1 MKWPGER
8 LRSSLRGRLTVA
20 LAIAVI
26 ILWLAGS
33 GAAGL
38 VLRTEIDE
46 VFDSALQEVAQRVL
60 PLAYIELLNRDNDP
74 SEEARALRVPSVGPH
89 KEYITYIV
97 RDRDGR
103 VLLQSHDADLA
114 AFPDDLEPGFAD
126 SAHGRVYT
134 EPGVRN
140 TLYVTTAE
148 LQGHR
153 HSALVEAV
161 RMLVWPLAALIP
173 VSILGIW
180 ILVGH
185 SLRPVLALQAEIE
198 ARGRGNL
205 SPVHAAALPAEIGPV
220 AEAVNRLIARLRRAL
235 DAERAFTANSAHEL
249 RTPIAAA
256 LAQTQRMLAELTDQP
271 TRERARSVETAL
283 RQLARISEKLLQLAK
298 AEGGGLLGDQPVDLV
313 QVLRFVL
320 SDIGHDRDAAERL
333 EIEIA
338 PGDVLRSYM
347 DADAFAILARNLIEN
362 ALKHG
367 PDDSPVSVALSA
379 DGRFSVANGGPVVP
393 PAVLARLKRPFERGA
408 SGAAGSGLGLAIA
421 EAISAGVGA
430 RLELLSPIPGQ
441 SEGFE
446 ARLHLPPTLASP
458 SVPRRPA

>member
-1 MKWPGER
+1 MKWPAEP
-8 LRSSLRGRLTVA
+8 LRNSLRGRLTIA
-20 LAIAVI
+20 LAIAVT
-26 ILWLAGS
+26 ILWLAGT

-38 VLRTEIDE
+38 ILRTEIDE

-74 SEEARALRVPSVGPH
+74 SEDSRALRVPSVGPH
-89 KEYITYIV
+89 KEYITYVV

-103 VLLQSHDADLA
+103 VLLHSHDADLST
-114 AFPDDLEPGFAD
+114 FPDELRPGFAD
-126 SAHGRVYT
+126 SPYGRVYT

-140 TLYVTTAE
+140 TLFVTTAE

-153 HSALVEAV
+153 QSALIEAV

-173 VSILGIW
+173 ISILGLW
-180 ILVGH
+180 ILVGY
-185 SLRPVLALQAEIE
+185 SLRPVLALQADIE

-256 LAQTQRMLAELTDQP
+256 LAQTQRLLSELADGP
-271 TRERARSVETAL
+271 TRERARSVEVAL
-283 RQLARISEKLLQLAK
+283 RQLARVSEKLLQLAK
-298 AEGGGLLGDQPVDLV
+298 AEGGGLLADQPVDLV

-320 SDIGHDRDAAERL
+320 SDIGHDRDAAGRL
-333 EIEIA
+333 EIAIA
-338 PGDVLRSYM
+338 PDATLDSYM

-362 ALKHG
+362 ALKHA
-367 PDDSPVSVALSA
+367 PDDTPVSVSLSA
-379 DGRFSVANGGPVVP
+379 DARFSVANGGPVVP
-393 PAVLARLKRPFERGA
+393 PSVLVRLTRPFERGA

-421 EAISAGVGA
+421 EAISTGAGA
-430 RLELLSPIPGQ
+430 RLELLSPIPGK
-441 SEGFE
+441 SDGFE
-446 ARLHLPPTLASP
+446 ARLDLSATRARP